1 MKRILAGV
9 LAGLFLFPTS
19 VAASTQGCIS
29 KASVHVM
36 PPRYWDL
43 VAICES
49 SQDGETANWQ
59 DRGNWAGGLG
69 IARGTWN
76 RYGGRQFAATPDKAT
91 REEQIIVANR
101 ISVLGFTYKDGY
113 YKWPVGFFGWGC
125 IKNRSSLHPRKWE
138 HAARK
143 QKRCPN

>member
-9 LAGLFLFPTS
+9 FAGLFLFPSSAIAT
-19 VAASTQGCIS
+19 TQGCIS

-36 PPRYWDL
+36 PAEYWDL
-43 VAICES
+43 VAVCES
-49 SQDGETANWQ
+49 SVDGVNPNWR

-76 RYGGRQFAATPDKAT
+76 RWGGRQFAPTPDKAT
-91 REEQIIVANR
+91 REQQIEVANR
-101 ISVLGFTYKDGY
+101 ISVLGFVYKNGY
-113 YKWPVGFFGWGC
+113 YKWPVGFYGWGC
-125 IKNRSSLHPRKWE
+125 IKNRKSLDPRKWE
-138 HAARK
+138 HKARK